1 MAGALDGV
9 KVLEVADY
17 ITGPLAGMMLA
28 DMGAEVVKIEKRPNG
43 DPFRGFDREGSAAG
57 YNTNF
62 LALNRN
68 KKSLTLNLA
77 VPEGQE
83 IFRNLARDATV
94 IIENHRP
101 GQMRR
106 WGLDYDTNQAF
117 NPGIVYCSISG
128 FGQAGPY
135 RELPGYDPR
144 RPPSSGKDLQRQSAG
159 QN

>member
-1 MAGALDGV
+1 MASALEGV
-9 KVLEVADY
+9 TVLEVADY
-17 ITGPLAGMMLA
+17 ITGPYAAMLLA
-28 DMGAEVVKIEKRPNG
+28 DMGAEVIKIEKRPNG
-43 DPFRGFDREGSAAG
+43 DPFRGFGRTATAEGYDAS
-57 YNTNF
+57 F

-106 WGLDYDTNQAF
+106 WGLDYDTIQVF

-128 FGQAGPY
+128 FGQDGPY
-135 RELPGYDPR
+135 RDLPGYDTL
-144 RPPSSGKDLQRQSAG
+144 GVAMGGLL
-159 QN
+159 